1 VKKESDAHNGGQVA
15 IGPDGRLYVGIGDDA
30 EPREHPQSLEPGD
43 LLGKIVR
50 LDPGAAAPRPRI
62 VAYGLRNPWRFSFDR
77 ATGEL
82 WVADVGELGWEE
94 VTRLPRARGAPPN
107 LGWPGYEGHEAI
119 TWDGDHEEPQGP
131 GRLTWPITV
140 YAREAGCAAVIG
152 GHVYRGRAIP
162 ALRGRYLYGDF
173 CTGTVWSLDPAR
185 PGEVRTELE
194 LGATLASFG
203 EDAAGELYLVSRTGT
218 LFRLSG

>member
-1 VKKESDAHNGGQVA
+1 
-15 IGPDGRLYVGIGDDA
+15 
-30 EPREHPQSLEPGD
+30 
-43 LLGKIVR
+43 
-50 LDPGAAAPRPRI
+50 
-62 VAYGLRNPWRFSFDR
+62 
-77 ATGEL
+77 
-82 WVADVGELGWEE
+82 
-94 VTRLPRARGAPPN
+94 
-107 LGWPGYEGHEAI
+107 
-119 TWDGDHEEPQGP
+119 
-131 GRLTWPITV
+131 V